1 MVISFVIAERHLNLP
16 PFIKTFT
23 NLMPD
28 LITTRIADL
37 GKPRVV
43 IIGGGFGGLEV
54 AKGLDYPNIQT
65 VLFDK
70 YNHHTF
76 QPLLYQVA
84 TSALETSSI
93 VFPFRRHLGRQ
104 KNFVFR
110 LGEVNSINPEENC
123 IVTSIGSVKYDYLVI
138 ATGAETN
145 FYGLK
150 DVEQNAYPMKT
161 IIDSIKLRN
170 VMLRNIETALL
181 VEDKELMNSYMDVV
195 IVGGGPTGV
204 ELAGAMSEL
213 KKYVFP
219 KDYPELEMGQMDIHL
234 IEATPRLL
242 NGMSEI
248 AGKKALQYLQE
259 MGVKVHL
266 NCAVKSYDGHEVV
279 FNTGEKLISRTL
291 IWAAGVKGNPVA
303 GLKAYA
309 LGKASRIQTDEY
321 NRVKGY
327 QNIFAIGDVALM
339 QGDPLF
345 PNGHPMMA
353 PPAQQQGKL
362 VAKNILN
369 IINKRPLTAFRY
381 HDKGSMATIGRNKAV
396 VDLKT
401 VKFQGFFAWFVW
413 MFIHLIS
420 IIGFRNKFFVF
431 INWLTSYFSYDKS
444 NRLIIARPKDGVQ

>member
-1 MVISFVIAERHLNLP
+1 
-16 PFIKTFT
+16 
-23 NLMPD
+23 MPN

-37 GKPRVV
+37 GKPRVI

-54 AKGLDYPNIQT
+54 AKALTGSKTQT
-65 VLFDK
+65 VLFDR

-84 TSALETSSI
+84 TSGIETSSI
-93 VFPFRRHLGRQ
+93 VFPFRRRFTNH
-104 KNFVFR
+104 KNFFFR
-110 LGEVNSINPEENC
+110 LGEVNRIIPEEKC
-123 IVTSIGSVKYDYLVI
+123 IETSIGSVKYDYLVI

-150 DVEQNAYPMKT
+150 DVEKNAHPMKT

-170 VMLRNIETALL
+170 ILIRNIETALL
-181 VEDKELMNSYMDVV
+181 IEDKELMNSYMDIV

-204 ELAGAMSEL
+204 ELAGAIAEL

-219 KDYPELEMGQMDIHL
+219 KDYPELELTQMDIHL

-242 NGMSEI
+242 NGMSDI
-248 AGKKALQYLQE
+248 SGQKAVDYLQE

-279 FNTGEKLISRTL
+279 FNTGEKLISKTL

-303 GLKAYA
+303 GLTMES
-309 LGKASRIQTDEY
+309 LGKASRIKVDEF

-327 QNIFAIGDVALM
+327 ENIFAIGDVALM
-339 QGDPLF
+339 EGDPEF

-353 PPAQQQGKL
+353 PPAMQQGKL
-362 VAKNILN
+362 VAQN
-369 IINKRPLTAFRY
+369 IIRQIEKKQMVAFRY
-381 HDKGSMATIGRNKAV
+381 NDKGSMATIGRNKAV
-396 VDLKT
+396 VDLK
-401 VKFQGFFAWFVW
+401 KLRFQGFFAWLVW
-413 MFIHLIS
+413 MFVHLIS

-431 INWLTSYFSYDKS
+431 MNWLISYFSYDKS